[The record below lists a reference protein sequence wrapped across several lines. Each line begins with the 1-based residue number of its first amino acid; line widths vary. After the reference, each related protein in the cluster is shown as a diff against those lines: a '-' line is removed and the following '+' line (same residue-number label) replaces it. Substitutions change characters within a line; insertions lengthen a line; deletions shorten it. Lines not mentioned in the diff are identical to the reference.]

1 MRTDLVAFFSVAE
14 CFQRNGLDH
23 LERRLDV
30 QIDARTRL
38 RIRVPCPIP
47 GLTHHL
53 PCATRFAIQSGP
65 VSLALFTFFTSPE
78 QMKCE
83 FPQHE
88 NVCKRCKAGGHPC
101 IVEGRKPRNTP
112 K

>member
-1 MRTDLVAFFSVAE
+1 MRCPAAPQRQPLGLMERDAHRFGRFFSVAE

-53 PCATRFAIQSGP
+53 PCATYAIGDPIWGLCLLGSFYLFHFSGTDEMRVP
-65 VSLALFTFFTSPE
+65 PA
-78 QMKCE
+78 
-83 FPQHE
+83 
-88 NVCKRCKAGGHPC
+88 
-101 IVEGRKPRNTP
+101 
-112 K
+112 